1 MEKLYT
7 TSEAAKILGIST
19 QGVHYRIK
27 KNQLKSIKKN
37 NKVYVYLDIEDEKE
51 ENNKIDLNEIIKQK
65 DLQIKILKK
74 FIKQIKKQYKAEIIR
89 LERIQKETIEVFKSE
104 IELLKNA
111 FVELK
116 NVYKLENKNKLKYIS
131 LKNFIKIFIDKGYS
145 DKDIKMMIL
154 NRIKNKDERFIFD
167 ESTNEIV
174 VLFSDF
180 SDLEKEL
187 YLGSNIWE

>member
-187 YLGSNIWE
+187 YLGSNI

>member
-1 MEKLYT
+1 MEKLYST
-7 TSEAAKILGIST
+7 TEAAKILGIST

-37 NKVYVYLDIEDEKE
+37 NKVYVYLDVKEEEK

-74 FIKQIKKQYKAEIIR
+74 FIKQIKKQYKAEINR

-131 LKNFIKIFIDKGYS
+131 LKNFIKIFLDKGYN

-154 NRIKNKDERFIFD
+154 DRIKNKDERFIFD
-167 ESTNEIV
+167 ESSNEIV

-180 SDLEKEL
+180 SDLEEIITRSRL
-187 YLGSNIWE
+187 